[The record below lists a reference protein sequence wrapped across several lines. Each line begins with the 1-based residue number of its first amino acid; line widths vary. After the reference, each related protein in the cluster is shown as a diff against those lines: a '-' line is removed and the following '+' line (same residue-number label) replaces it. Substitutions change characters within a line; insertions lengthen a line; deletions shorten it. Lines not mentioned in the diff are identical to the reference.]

1 MEPPILATL
10 QERLRPAHT
19 ALLIIDMQK
28 DFCLDGFATSRAG
41 RPLDAARAIIPR
53 LAALRQAAR
62 EAGVLVCHAGFWTLP
77 DHGSD
82 SGPWLAQRRR
92 ATYASDKI
100 CMAGSEG
107 AEFIHELTPR
117 NDEVVIR
124 KHRYSAFKGT
134 DLDMLLRA
142 RGIRTVVPT
151 GVSTNVCVES
161 ASRDAFE
168 YNYYVCV
175 PRDGVASWDMS
186 LHDAT
191 LKTIDARFG
200 LLSDCDE
207 IAAAWRGGSA
217 GTPPAAAE

>member
-10 QERLRPAHT
+10 EDRIEPLHT

-28 DFCLDGFATSRAG
+28 DFCLDGFATSKAG
-41 RPLDAARAIIPR
+41 RPLDAARSIISR
-53 LAALRQAAR
+53 LATLRRDAR
-62 EAGVLVCHAGFWTLP
+62 AAGVLVCHVGFLTLRE
-77 DHGSD
+77 HRSD

-92 ATYASDKI
+92 STYASDKI
-100 CMAGSEG
+100 CIEGTEG
-107 AEFIHELTPR
+107 AEFIDELSP
-117 NDEVVIR
+117 EEGEIVVL

-134 DLDMLLRA
+134 DLDMILRA
-142 RGIRTVVPT
+142 RGIRTVIPT

-175 PRDGVASWDMS
+175 PGDGVASWNGE
-186 LHDAT
+186 LHDAS

-200 LLSDCDE
+200 VLTSCAE
-207 IAAAWRGGSA
+207 IRTAWAAAGS
-217 GTPPAAAE
+217 AAAE

>member
-1 MEPPILATL
+1 MEPPILETL
-10 QERLRPAHT
+10 AERLQPART

-41 RPLDAARAIIPR
+41 RPLDAARAIIPT
-53 LAALRQAAR
+53 LAQMLAAAR
-62 EAGVLVCHAGFWTLP
+62 ETGVLVCHVGFWTLL

-100 CMAGSEG
+100 CIAGTEG
-107 AEFIHELTPR
+107 AEVIDELKPQK
-117 NDEVVIR
+117 DEIIIR

-142 RGIRTVVPT
+142 RGIETVVPT

-175 PRDGVASWDMS
+175 PRDGVASWNMD
-186 LHDAT
+186 LHAAT
-191 LKTIDARFG
+191 LQTIDARFG
-200 LLSDCDE
+200 LLTECQEVMS
-207 IAAAWRGGSA
+207 IWRAAAASQ
-217 GTPPAAAE
+217 PEAAE